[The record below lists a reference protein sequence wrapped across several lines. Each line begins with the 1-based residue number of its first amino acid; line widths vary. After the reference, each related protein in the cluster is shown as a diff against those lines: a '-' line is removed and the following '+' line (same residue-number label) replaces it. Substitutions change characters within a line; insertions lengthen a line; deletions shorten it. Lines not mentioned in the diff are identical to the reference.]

1 MLINSNNMYEYGVT
15 SFKSVRHIF
24 CKNIADFI
32 FTLDV
37 LQFFNNDEKSRV
49 HMY

>member
-1 MLINSNNMYEYGVT
+1 MYEYGV
-15 SFKSVRHIF
+15 SFKSVRY

>member
-1 MLINSNNMYEYGVT
+1 MYEYGV
-15 SFKSVRHIF
+15 SFKSVIHLQEY
-24 CKNIADFI
+24 IADFI
-32 FTLDV
+32 FALDV